1 MIKNDYMFEG
11 TLEEAT
17 ESGMSG
23 EIAELVAEMMSA
35 MVASNINKLMI
46 KKIIPGE
53 VFRKKIRLI
62 NETEDT
68 ISLEILEDEE

>member
-53 VFRKKIRLI
+53 VFRKKIRII